1 MTDMYFLF
9 ETHGS
14 DYHFCPKPNGSRTT
28 MSNELVLNF
37 CTRTMVLCRF
47 SAGPTMVLRKRN
59 SCINII
65 MLTIFDT
72 AYTVIIVFS
81 VTPPMLLEHIITFV
95 RRSCMLAVFR
105 SRIEGAASLQSFPSK
120 TEGSCGNAFS
130 VKNRWFRMASSSGFS
145 VRNRWFR
152 MEPPRVI
159 SFKNRG
165 CVLFQN
171 EGVMCTRDPI
181 LFILCLLS
189 LPSPRR
195 GHEVT
200 HNLGHFKFGG

>member
-1 MTDMYFLF
+1 
-9 ETHGS
+9 
-14 DYHFCPKPNGSRTT
+14 
-28 MSNELVLNF
+28 
-37 CTRTMVLCRF
+37 
-47 SAGPTMVLRKRN
+47 
-59 SCINII
+59 
-65 MLTIFDT
+65 MLTISDMT
-72 AYTVIIVFS
+72 YTVISVFS
-81 VTPPMLLEHIITFV
+81 VTPPMLLEHVITFV

-105 SRIEGAASLQSFPSK
+105 SRIEGAAPLQSFRSK

-130 VKNRWFRMASSSGFS
+130 FKNTWFRMASSFWFS
-145 VRNRWFR
+145 IRNKWFR
-152 MEPPRVI
+152 MEPQRVI

-189 LPSPRR
+189 PPSPRR

-200 HNLGHFKFGG
+200 HHLGHFKFGG

>member
-1 MTDMYFLF
+1 MALHQWVLDRNCVTDMYFLF

-105 SRIEGAASLQSFPSK
+105 SRIEGAASLQSFDQQQRGVAATHFLSKRDGSRWHHPSH
-120 TEGSCGNAFS
+120 
-130 VKNRWFRMASSSGFS
+130 
-145 VRNRWFR
+145 VR
-152 MEPPRVI
+152 P
-159 SFKNRG
+159 
-165 CVLFQN
+165 
-171 EGVMCTRDPI
+171 
-181 LFILCLLS
+181 
-189 LPSPRR
+189 
-195 GHEVT
+195 
-200 HNLGHFKFGG
+200 